1 MLMEDSILCLAFSRD
16 SEMLA
21 SGSQDGKI
29 KVSQS
34 ELDPSVYL
42 LFMPFY
48 GCAFNTVKLCVDSK
62 KNSWKVNEYSKYLVF
77 ASKLCCSPNMID
89 HHTQQANNDN
99 FE

>member
-29 KVSQS
+29 KVSKS

-42 LFMPFY
+42 LFMLFY
-48 GCAFNTVKLCVDSK
+48 GCAFNTVKLVLTPK
-62 KNSWKVNEYSKYLVF
+62 RTLGK
-77 ASKLCCSPNMID
+77 
-89 HHTQQANNDN
+89 
-99 FE
+99 